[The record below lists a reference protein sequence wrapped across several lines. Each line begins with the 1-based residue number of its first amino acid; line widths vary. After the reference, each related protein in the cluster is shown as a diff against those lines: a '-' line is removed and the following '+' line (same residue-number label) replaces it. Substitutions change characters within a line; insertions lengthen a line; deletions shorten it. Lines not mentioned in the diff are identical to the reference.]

1 MLDAF
6 DLLLHLSR
14 ELLLLAYRC
23 LPDLSKME
31 IHVQLELLYSLLLA
45 LQLSLAALNFAHISM
60 YRSLLF

>member
-31 IHVQLELLYSLLLA
+31 IHVQLELLHSLLLA
-45 LQLSLAALNFAHISM
+45 LQPPYMASM
-60 YRSLLF
+60 TCPQCVTA